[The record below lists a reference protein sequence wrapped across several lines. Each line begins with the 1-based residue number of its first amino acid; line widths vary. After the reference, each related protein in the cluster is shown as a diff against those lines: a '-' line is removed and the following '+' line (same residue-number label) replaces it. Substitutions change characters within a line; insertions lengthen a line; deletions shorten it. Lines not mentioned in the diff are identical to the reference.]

1 MESKKI
7 YDIVEQIVDHFNTDD
22 PEQLCGKLGLN
33 IKEVNYGK
41 AYFIGGK
48 YNSIFIR
55 KDYKKL
61 SRKIVLAHEIGHYIL
76 HKDDNINYFK
86 NSEPTFENIEKERQ
100 ANLFAAYMLFS
111 DKFLKIKFA
120 DMTNYL
126 LESFF
131 NDLTGELN

>member
-22 PEQLCGKLGLN
+22 PEILCDKLGLE
-33 IKEVNYGK
+33 IKNVNYGK
-41 AYFIGGK
+41 SYFVGDNLNLVFINKNYGK
-48 YNSIFIR
+48 
-55 KDYKKL
+55 L
-61 SRKIVLAHEIGHYIL
+61 ARKIVLAHELGHFIL
-76 HKDDNINYFK
+76 HKRDNVNYFRSTQPTID
-86 NSEPTFENIEKERQ
+86 NSEKERQ